1 MEELLHRGILTPS
14 ELGFLDKGAVLAFFQ
29 SSLGQRAIQASHIY
43 REMAFNRVASAGEIM
58 PQGGELEEELLIQGV
73 IDLYFLEGGEAV
85 LVDYKT
91 DRLQPFNRQERIE
104 SYRIQLEQ
112 YRKAIEEIKG
122 IKVKEGYLYFFSQGE
137 ALRLL

>member
-1 MEELLHRGILTPS
+1 LTSLEKGTLMHLLMQHLEFKPYQSLEELEQAMEELLHRGILTPS

-85 LVDYKT
+85 LVDYIV
-91 DRLQPFNRQERIE
+91 LVIGWHF
-104 SYRIQLEQ
+104 
-112 YRKAIEEIKG
+112 
-122 IKVKEGYLYFFSQGE
+122 
-137 ALRLL
+137 

>member
-1 MEELLHRGILTPS
+1 
-14 ELGFLDKGAVLAFFQ
+14 
-29 SSLGQRAIQASHIY
+29 
-43 REMAFNRVASAGEIM
+43 M
-58 PQGGELEEELLIQGV
+58 PQGGVGGGIADSGV
-73 IDLYFLEGGEAV
+73 IDLYFGRRRAV

-91 DRLQPFNRQERIE
+91 DRLQPFNREERIE